1 MTSPGLLQSLYDNSP
16 TLAHYFPEWL
26 TGTET
31 GEVRIKNYREMVEF
45 LKHKG
50 IVRGELPPQLFTM
63 MQAYLQDGTPIYYED
78 PMRRFTLWVGA
89 GEPDKDSKLFYR
101 L

>member
-1 MTSPGLLQSLYDNSP
+1 MQSLYDNSP
-16 TLAHYFPEWL
+16 SLSHYFPEWL
-26 TGTET
+26 TGSDE
-31 GEVRIKNYREMVEF
+31 RIKNYREMVKF
-45 LKHKG
+45 LKYKG
-50 IVRGELPPQLFTM
+50 IVRDELPHGLFTM

-78 PMRRFTLWVGA
+78 PMRRFILWVGA